1 MNQTERYYRIDQ
13 LIHQRSVVAFDELM
27 RELEVSRATLKRDL
41 AYLRDRL
48 NAPIVWDRERGGY
61 RFAGTSSGTGPQ
73 YELPGLWF
81 NDREIL
87 ALLTMHRMLEELD
100 TGGLLGPQVAPL
112 IARLR
117 ALLGTADGEAD
128 EIIRRVRLIPA
139 QNRPV
144 PPVRF
149 EVVGSALVKRQR
161 VEISYYTRSRNA
173 RSVRE
178 LSPQRLVHYRNAW
191 YLDAWCHRSEALRV
205 FALDAIED
213 ARLID
218 RRARN
223 LPLRTVEAELGSGY
237 GIYRGTKLRW
247 AVLRFSPDA
256 ARWVRAEVWHPQQQ
270 AETLVDGRYELRI
283 PYSQSPELEMDI
295 LRHGEQVEV
304 ASPEAL
310 RKRIAE
316 RLAAAAAAYRRMPAA
331 ACRRMPATAS
341 SARAVASIPDDPR

>member
-13 LIHQRSVVAFDELM
+13 LINQRGVVAFGELM

-41 AYLRDRL
+41 AFLRDRL
-48 NAPIVWDRERGGY
+48 NAPIVWDRARGGY
-61 RFAGTSSGTGPQ
+61 CFSGTGPQ

-100 TGGLLGPQVAPL
+100 TGGLLGPQIAPL

-117 ALLGTADGEAD
+117 ALLGTADGDAD

-144 PPVRF
+144 LPVRF
-149 EVVGSALVKRQR
+149 EVIGSALVKRQR
-161 VEISYYTRSRNA
+161 IEVNYHTRSRDVH
-173 RSVRE
+173 SVRE

-191 YLDAWCHRSEALRV
+191 YLDAWCHASDALRV
-205 FALDAIED
+205 FALDAIEE

-223 LPLRTVEAELGSGY
+223 LPIRKVEAELGSGY

-247 AVLRFSPDA
+247 AVLRFSRDA

-270 AETLVDGRYELRI
+270 GQTLDDGSYELRI

-295 LRHGEQVEV
+295 LRHGETVKV
-304 ASPEAL
+304 VSPATL

-316 RLAAAAAAYRRMPAA
+316 RLVAAAAMYRAA
-331 ACRRMPATAS
+331 A
-341 SARAVASIPDDPR
+341 

>member
-13 LIHQRSVVAFDELM
+13 LIHQRGVVAFGELM

-48 NAPIVWDRERGGY
+48 NAPIVWDRARGGY
-61 RFAGTSSGTGPQ
+61 CFSGTDRQ

-100 TGGLLGPQVAPL
+100 TGGLLGPQIAPL

-117 ALLGTADGEAD
+117 ALLGTADGDPE
-128 EIIRRVRLIPA
+128 EIVRRVRLIPA
-139 QNRPV
+139 LNRPV

-149 EVVGSALVKRQR
+149 ELIGSALVKRQR
-161 VEISYYTRSRNA
+161 IEVSYYTRSRNA
-173 RSVRE
+173 HSVRE

-191 YLDAWCHRSEALRV
+191 YLDAWCHASRALRV

-223 LPLRTVEAELGSGY
+223 LSMRSVEAELGSGY

-270 AETLVDGRYELRI
+270 ARTLDDGSYELRV

-295 LRHGEQVEV
+295 LRHGETVQVL
-304 ASPEAL
+304 APAAL
-310 RKRIAE
+310 RRRIAE
-316 RLAAAAAAYRRMPAA
+316 RLAAAAAAYR
-331 ACRRMPATAS
+331 T
-341 SARAVASIPDDPR
+341 SAP

>member
-13 LIHQRSVVAFDELM
+13 LINQRGVVAFDELM

-61 RFAGTSSGTGPQ
+61 CFAGATAGPQ

-100 TGGLLGPQVAPL
+100 SGGMLGPQIAPL
-112 IARLR
+112 IARLK
-117 ALLGTADGEAD
+117 ALLGSTEGDPD

-149 EVVGSALVKRQR
+149 EVIGSALVKRQR
-161 VEISYYTRSRNA
+161 VEIAYFTRSRNT

-178 LSPQRLVHYRNAW
+178 VSPQRLVHYRNAW
-191 YLDAWCHRSEALRV
+191 YLDAWCHRSESLRV
-205 FALDAIED
+205 FALDAVED

-223 LPLRTVEAELGSGY
+223 MSLRTVETELGTGY
-237 GIYRGTKLRW
+237 GIYRGTNLRW
-247 AVLRFSPDA
+247 AVLRFSAEA
-256 ARWVRAEVWHPQQQ
+256 ALWVRAEAWHPKQ
-270 AETLVDGRYELRI
+270 EGRVLDDGRYELRL
-283 PYSQSPELEMDI
+283 PYAQSQELEMDI

-304 ASPEAL
+304 VAPASL
-310 RKRIAE
+310 RKRIAD
-316 RLAAAAAAYRRMPAA
+316 RLAAAAAAYG
-331 ACRRMPATAS
+331 
-341 SARAVASIPDDPR
+341 

>member
-1 MNQTERYYRIDQ
+1 MNQTERFYRIDQ
-13 LIHQRSVVAFDELM
+13 LINQRGLVPFDELM

-61 RFAGTSSGTGPQ
+61 CFAGGATTGPQ

-87 ALLTMHRMLEELD
+87 ALLTMHRLLEELD
-100 TGGLLGPQVAPL
+100 TGGMLGPQIAPL
-112 IARLR
+112 VARLK
-117 ALLGTADGEAD
+117 ALLGTAEGDPD

-149 EVVGSALVKRQR
+149 EVIGSALVKRQR
-161 VEISYYTRSRNA
+161 VEISYHTRSRDA

-178 LSPQRLVHYRNAW
+178 VSPQRLVHYRNAW
-191 YLDAWCHRSEALRV
+191 YLDAWCHRSESLRV
-205 FALDAIED
+205 FALDAVED
-213 ARLID
+213 ARLVD
-218 RRARN
+218 RRARD
-223 LPLRTVEAELGSGY
+223 LSLKTVEAELGSGY

-247 AVLRFSPDA
+247 AVLRFSADA
-256 ARWVRAEVWHPQQQ
+256 ARWVSAEVWHPRQEGL
-270 AETLVDGRYELRI
+270 ALADGRYELRI

-304 ASPEAL
+304 VSPDSL

-316 RLAAAAAAYRRMPAA
+316 RLTAAAAAYR
-331 ACRRMPATAS
+331 
-341 SARAVASIPDDPR
+341 